1 MTGKKYLYL
10 LLISCLTGRISAQ
23 EMVIGLQRNSHVAS
37 LYQKSEAVKGIAAE
51 DTLSLPFIDDFST
64 GYGYPDSGKWADRYA
79 YINDNYS
86 SHQLTTGV
94 ATLDAFSEKGE
105 LYENAS
111 SQTFEADHLTSNP
124 IDLNYPASDN
134 IWLSFFY
141 QAGGNGDMPEFRD
154 SLALYFYSPVDKIWH
169 SVWRTGGA
177 DTVSGFKLVMI
188 KIDQSGYLK
197 KGFRL
202 RFVNYASL
210 PSDNDNLKIS
220 MYSNCDHWNI
230 DYVKLDRNRNEADTV
245 MRDVAFRL
253 PVRSLLKTH
262 ESMPW
267 DHFREIYLQEMGS
280 SIPVTY
286 RNNDNII
293 RNVTRF
299 FEIKDLYKNSISYSF
314 SGGAVNT
321 EPFTTVDYNANL
333 IYTYNTD
340 NPDSALFRVKCF
352 LKTDVFDRK
361 ENDTLTY
368 LQRFSNYFAF
378 DDGTAEGGYGING
391 EGSRNAMVA
400 FRFRSFIKDT
410 IRAIDICFNDSYLN
424 SNRRSFD
431 LMVWNDNEGFPGEVI
446 YTLENQLAEPS
457 GKINGFR
464 RYLLPDGVPVEGE
477 FYIGWKQRSETFLN
491 VGIDLNTPHKSRHFF
506 WLKGLWQQSEKN
518 GTLMMHPVVGKPVRP
533 TSAEDPGKPLSKPFR
548 LWPNPASDYINIE
561 ADEIIYNRSGTFIRF
576 IDLHGREL
584 LKVPLRERV
593 DISSL
598 KEGIYIVII
607 TTDGRPTVF
616 SRLVKTR

>member
-1 MTGKKYLYL
+1 MSGNKFLYL
-10 LLISCLTGRISAQ
+10 LSFVCLISRVSAQ
-23 EMVIGLQRNSHVAS
+23 ETIIGLQRNSQIAL
-37 LYQKSEAVKGIAAE
+37 LYQKSEPSKGISAD
-51 DTLSLPFIDDFST
+51 DTLTLPFVDDFST
-64 GYGYPDSGKWADRYA
+64 GYGYPDIRKWSDRYA
-79 YINDNYS
+79 YINDTYS
-86 SHQLTTGV
+86 SHQITTGV

-105 LYENAS
+105 LYETAS
-111 SQTFEADHLTSNP
+111 PQTFEADHLTSKP
-124 IDLNYPASDN
+124 IDLNYPASAN
-134 IWLSFFY
+134 VWLSFFY
-141 QAGGNGDMPEFRD
+141 QAGGNGDMPEPRD
-154 SLALYFYSPVDKIWH
+154 SLALHFYSPTDRTWH
-169 SVWRTGGA
+169 SVWRTEGP
-177 DTVSGFKLVMI
+177 DTLTGFKLVMI
-188 KIDQSGYLK
+188 KIDQQRFLK

-210 PSDNDNLKIS
+210 PRDNDNLKIS

-230 DYVKLDRNRNEADTV
+230 DYVRLDRNRNETDTV
-245 MRDVAFRL
+245 MRDVALRL
-253 PVRSLLKTH
+253 PLRSLLKTH

-267 DHFREIYLQEMGS
+267 NQFREIYLQEMGS
-280 SIPVTY
+280 SIPITY
-286 RNNDNII
+286 RNNDNIV

-299 FEIKDLYKNSISYSF
+299 FEIKDLYKNTMSYAF

-321 EPFTTVDYNANL
+321 EPFTDVNYNANL

-340 NPDSALFRVKCF
+340 NADSALFLVKCF

-400 FRFRSFIKDT
+400 FRFKSFIRDT

-431 LMVWNDNEGFPGEVI
+431 LMIWKDNEGLPGEVI

-477 FYIGWKQRSETFLN
+477 FYAGWKQRSETFLN
-491 VGIDLNTPHKSRHFF
+491 VGIDLNTPHKGRHLF
-506 WLKGLWQQSEKN
+506 WLKGSWQQSEKN
-518 GTLMMHPVVGKPVRP
+518 GTLMIHPVVGKPVRP
-533 TSAEDPGKPLSKPFR
+533 TSVEDPINPSMKAFR
-548 LWPNPASDYINIE
+548 LWPNPASEYINIE
-561 ADEIIYNRSGTFIRF
+561 TDENITAGRAGSIIRF
-576 IDLHGREL
+576 IDLQGR
-584 LKVPLRERV
+584 
-593 DISSL
+593 
-598 KEGIYIVII
+598 
-607 TTDGRPTVF
+607 
-616 SRLVKTR
+616 